1 MLQTIAVVGA
11 GALGTM
17 YAHQFVERLGKEAV
31 VVVTDPARRKKY
43 ETNGVLANGKRC
55 DFQYFDGT
63 EPRKPVDFVLFAVK
77 YGGLAAAIKEAAP
90 IIDSHTVILAV
101 INGITSEDR
110 LAAAYGDAHVL
121 LCTAQGMDATRR
133 GNDTVYTGIGNL
145 WFGPRREGQEA
156 DCEAV
161 AELLLRAGID
171 FELAEDMPLR
181 MWKKLMMNVGVNQA
195 TAVFDTGYGGVKVPG
210 EARDV
215 MVAAMRETKAVANA
229 EGIPLTEDDIDF
241 WLELT
246 NHFSDD
252 GMPSMRQ
259 DLLAGRP
266 TEVELFAGTIRT
278 LAKTHGIAVPVNDLL
293 YKLIKQMEAKA

>member
-17 YAHQFVERLGKEAV
+17 YAHRFVERLGKAAV
-31 VVVTDPARRKKY
+31 LVVTDPARRRKY
-43 ETNGVLANGKRC
+43 ETSGVLANGKPC
-55 DFQYFDGT
+55 DFTYFDGT
-63 EPRKPVDFVLFAVK
+63 EPHGPVDFILFAVK
-77 YGGLAAAIKEAAP
+77 YGGLDAAIKEAAP
-90 IIDSHTVILAV
+90 IVDGHTVVLSV
-101 INGITSEDR
+101 MNGITSEDK
-110 LAAAYGDAHVL
+110 LAAAFGDAHVL
-121 LCTAQGMDATRR
+121 LCTAQGMDSTRR
-133 GNDTVYTGIGNL
+133 GNDTTYTSVGNL
-145 WFGPRREGQEA
+145 WFGARRDGQQE
-156 DCEAV
+156 DCDAV

-215 MVAAMRETKAVANA
+215 MVAAMRETKDVANA
-229 EGIPLTEDDIDF
+229 AGIPLTEDDIDF
-241 WLELT
+241 WMELT

-266 TEVELFAGTIRT
+266 TEVELFAGTIRK
-278 LAKTHGIAVPVNDLL
+278 LAKEYHIAVPVNDLL
-293 YKLIKQMEAKA
+293 YKLIKGMETKA